1 MIKQRRDCLITTL
14 FTIIL
19 NGRHQPEVWRYFRKH
34 HLGYIL
40 YIVINSHS
48 LCPTLISCYGRNNR
62 GLLRYF
68 QVLQNIL
75 EKKTRIPSIILT
87 ARTPAFENYS
97 ITVSQRNK
105 RMAGKALRFSEKGSW
120 QNTVFQRQNLF
131 LHRLK
136 EFM

>member
-1 MIKQRRDCLITTL
+1 MNTRSGDIFEK
-14 FTIIL
+14 IIL
-19 NGRHQPEVWRYFRKH
+19 D
-34 HLGYIL
+34 YIL

-48 LCPTLISCYGRNNR
+48 LCPTLINCYGRNSR

-75 EKKTRIPSIILT
+75 EKKTRISSIILT

-105 RMAGKALRFSEKGSW
+105 RVAGKALRFSEIGSW

-131 LHRLK
+131 LHRLR
-136 EFM
+136 EFMA